1 MALWE
6 AIADAGTMV
15 GFEAG
20 AVLVSHGDTGTH
32 CYAIIEGEVAV
43 TVTTRQGSTV
53 ALRREGPGAVIGDL
67 AALDSGSRTATVIA
81 RSPVRAVA
89 LTGPEFQSLLLQNP
103 ELALIELR
111 RLAAQVTS
119 LTDRIV
125 VQGEELASR
134 VGRMLLTNLDETGDP
149 AFRSTRQELADWV
162 GASREAVTR
171 SLKDLERQGLVRLG
185 RGVVEIVDQQGLSR
199 LG

>member
-1 MALWE
+1 MALWD

-32 CYAIIEGEVAV
+32 CYAIIDGEVAV

-103 ELALIELR
+103 ELALVELR
-111 RLAAQVTS
+111 RLAARQERLHPDTRVAVVVAPYASCNVTS
-119 LTDRIV
+119 NEVSPV
-125 VQGEELASR
+125 VS
-134 VGRMLLTNLDETGDP
+134 P
-149 AFRSTRQELADWV
+149 ADTVNVPSC
-162 GASREAVTR
+162 
-171 SLKDLERQGLVRLG
+171 
-185 RGVVEIVDQQGLSR
+185 
-199 LG
+199 